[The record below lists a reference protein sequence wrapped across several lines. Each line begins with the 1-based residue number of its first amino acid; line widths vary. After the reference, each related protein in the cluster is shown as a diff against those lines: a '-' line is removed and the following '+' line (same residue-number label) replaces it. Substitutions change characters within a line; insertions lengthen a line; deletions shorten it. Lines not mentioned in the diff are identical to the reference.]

1 MFGYELTIDYVHVL
15 ESKTG
20 KMTLLL
26 EYVELTFAALEDM
39 KVVLGVLGKKL
50 EDLKILKTLLLMW
63 KKKKTW
69 RSRHCFVI
77 YTRIQHPYIQ
87 LFVMKQGLQMEATK
101 INGSDNSKG
110 NNSGNDSPLSS
121 GGIKDY
127 SGGSEL
133 VIHVSSGDVGATRNV
148 VSAPVVRKKRGRPR
162 KDKSNEKLRRPFVSP
177 PTLHAKNLRP
187 RPTINLVPSDCV
199 ACRGGRMQPP
209 VSVHPPFVNSLC
221 ETNSYTTGMD
231 FKAHVIEVSPG
242 EDVTRKILALFQ
254 TGPRCISILSANG
267 TIYNVMLRQPGC
279 GSSDVLL
286 KYEVFKY
293 SYSYNFLL
301 HINLIY
307 SAYKIITYHE
317 TRDWDMKLN

>member
-1 MFGYELTIDYVHVL
+1 
-15 ESKTG
+15 
-20 KMTLLL
+20 
-26 EYVELTFAALEDM
+26 
-39 KVVLGVLGKKL
+39 
-50 EDLKILKTLLLMW
+50 
-63 KKKKTW
+63 
-69 RSRHCFVI
+69 
-77 YTRIQHPYIQ
+77 
-87 LFVMKQGLQMEATK
+87 MKQGLQMEATK

-221 ETNSYTTGMD
+221 KFEVIFSNLFLFTHIISPSEEVLV
-231 FKAHVIEVSPG
+231 HVI
-242 EDVTRKILALFQ
+242 T
-254 TGPRCISILSANG
+254 
-267 TIYNVMLRQPGC
+267 
-279 GSSDVLL
+279 
-286 KYEVFKY
+286 
-293 SYSYNFLL
+293 NF
-301 HINLIY
+301 
-307 SAYKIITYHE
+307 
-317 TRDWDMKLN
+317 

>member
-1 MFGYELTIDYVHVL
+1 
-15 ESKTG
+15 
-20 KMTLLL
+20 
-26 EYVELTFAALEDM
+26 
-39 KVVLGVLGKKL
+39 
-50 EDLKILKTLLLMW
+50 
-63 KKKKTW
+63 
-69 RSRHCFVI
+69 
-77 YTRIQHPYIQ
+77 
-87 LFVMKQGLQMEATK
+87 MEATK

-286 KYEVFKY
+286 KYEEQY
-293 SYSYNFLL
+293 EILRLSGSYTISEDGRIQTEGFNVLLACSDGHVIGGTLAGSLLAATPVQMVVGSFIPNDYKNKPKKKHQYGLRKPHSYQ
-301 HINLIY
+301 Y
-307 SAYKIITYHE
+307 
-317 TRDWDMKLN
+317 LNTEAFTE

>member
-1 MFGYELTIDYVHVL
+1 
-15 ESKTG
+15 
-20 KMTLLL
+20 
-26 EYVELTFAALEDM
+26 
-39 KVVLGVLGKKL
+39 
-50 EDLKILKTLLLMW
+50 
-63 KKKKTW
+63 
-69 RSRHCFVI
+69 
-77 YTRIQHPYIQ
+77 
-87 LFVMKQGLQMEATK
+87 MEATK

-162 KDKSNEKLRRPFVSP
+162 KDKSNEKLRRPYVSP

-267 TIYNVMLRQPGC
+267 TIYNVMIRQPGY

-286 KYEVFKY
+286 KYEEQY
-293 SYSYNFLL
+293 EILRLSGSYTISEYGRIQTEGFNVLL
-301 HINLIY
+301 ACSDGHVIGGTLVGSLLAATPVQMVVGSFIPND
-307 SAYKIITYHE
+307 YKNKPKKKHQYGLRKPHSHQY
-317 TRDWDMKLN
+317 LNTEAFTE